1 MVKPTSTPLPN
12 PPYRDAHGQMVSV
25 TAVAHN
31 RVTFY
36 RQGYQFPGS
45 HYGLIY
51 PRREAITPGS
61 A

>member
-12 PPYRDAHGQMVSV
+12 HSYRDANGQMVNV

-36 RQGYQFPGS
+36 REGTSSRAYSP
-45 HYGLIY
+45 L
-51 PRREAITPGS
+51 S
-61 A
+61 AS